1 MVEYRGYGFS
11 QGSPC
16 EKGFYKDAESSI
28 DYLLSRS
35 DVNKDKIIAF
45 GQSIG
50 GAVVIDLAL
59 KYNDKLFAFIVEN
72 TFTSLPDI
80 GRDLFSNIPGVTL
93 LPDLIFKN
101 QVKYFLYVS
110 ISPSLSS

>member
-11 QGSPC
+11 QGFPC

-28 DYLLSRS
+28 DHLLARS
-35 DVNKDKIIAF
+35 DVNKEKIIAF

-80 GRDLFSNIPGVTL
+80 GRDLFSNIPGVTF

-101 QVKYFLYVS
+101 QVKYSFFFF
-110 ISPSLSS
+110 